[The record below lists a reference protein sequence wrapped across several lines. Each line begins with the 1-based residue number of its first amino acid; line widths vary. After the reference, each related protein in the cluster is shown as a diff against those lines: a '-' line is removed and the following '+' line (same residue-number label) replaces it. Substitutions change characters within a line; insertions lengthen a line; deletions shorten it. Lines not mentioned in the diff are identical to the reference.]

1 VATQMSKNRETDGE
15 ASDAPVSMVGRIAL
29 IMRVFD
35 EPGARFRL
43 DEVAVR
49 SGLPR
54 STVHRILDQLLV
66 TGWIQRRPE
75 GYALSAGASAARHS
89 LAEHPELRSVA
100 APVLNRLHLDTGLV
114 IHLGVLVGADVLV
127 LDRIAGRAPSGLP
140 TRVGIR
146 VPAHATAMGK
156 AILAQLP
163 AEEVDA
169 LYAPGITKRT
179 PGTIADLATLH
190 QELSRVRARHGLA
203 FENQEFVLGAS
214 ALGVAVHDEAGLLG
228 AISLGGP
235 VTLEKL
241 ERLGPLMLRAGAHIT
256 QKLAGRDV
264 VTDVVRPTTDGVLG
278 RMLQTLPADGWV

>member
-1 VATQMSKNRETDGE
+1 MAAAQTSKKAEGDSSE
-15 ASDAPVSMVGRIAL
+15 APVSMVSRIAL

-49 SGLPR
+49 TGLPR

-66 TGWIQRRPE
+66 TGWIQRRPD

-114 IHLGVLVGADVLV
+114 VHLGVVVGAEVLV
-127 LDRIAGRAPSGLP
+127 LDQISGRAPSGLP
-140 TRVGIR
+140 TRVGGR

-156 AILAQLP
+156 AMLAQLP
-163 AEEVDA
+163 AEDVDA
-169 LYAPGITKRT
+169 LYTPGMAKRT
-179 PGTIADLATLH
+179 PRTIADVGTLH
-190 QELSRVRARHGLA
+190 QELSRIRARRGLA
-203 FENQEFVLGAS
+203 YENQELVLGAS
-214 ALGVAVHDEAGLLG
+214 ALGAPVHDEGGLLG

-235 VTLEKL
+235 VPLESL
-241 ERLGPLMLRAGAHIT
+241 ERLGPLMLRAAAHVT
-256 QKLAGRDV
+256 QRLAGQDV
-264 VTDVVRPTTDGVLG
+264 LAEVVRPATDGILG